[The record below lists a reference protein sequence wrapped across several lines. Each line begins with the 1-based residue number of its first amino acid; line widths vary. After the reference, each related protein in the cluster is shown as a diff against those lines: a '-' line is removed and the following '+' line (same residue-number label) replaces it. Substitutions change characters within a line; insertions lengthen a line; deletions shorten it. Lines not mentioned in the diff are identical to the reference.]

1 MLVLDTVENCFF
13 NLVHKSLELILPIA
27 QDIAIGDN
35 VAVINCII
43 AQSCIFHT
51 IYSSVGEEEVIPD
64 SSEFE
69 SC

>member
-1 MLVLDTVENCFF
+1 MLDLDTVENCSF
-13 NLVHKSLELILPIA
+13 NQVYRSLELILPIA
-27 QDIAIGDN
+27 HDIAIGDN

-43 AQSCIFHT
+43 ARSCIFHT
-51 IYSSVGEEEVIPD
+51 IYSSVGEEEVILD